1 MNQTLKREIGDIV
14 ISTIAQYTGPVG
26 GWTASPSQVRE
37 AIIEA
42 LAERWPGEAENELES
57 AERKNG
63 A

>member
-1 MNQTLKREIGDIV
+1 MNPTLKREIGDIV

-42 LAERWPGEAENELES
+42 LAERWPEELES
-57 AERKNG
+57 MEGIRDG
-63 A
+63 V

>member
-42 LAERWPGEAENELES
+42 LAERWPEELES
-57 AERKNG
+57 MEGIRDG
-63 A
+63 V